1 MENTEILQQV
11 PKKNPFQVPENY
23 FDDLEN
29 DVMAKVRQEQ
39 KVVKHRKIYTIA
51 AAVAAVA
58 VLVIALNIGL
68 FSTGNDTQNQNLA
81 ENAVNTDQKLLAS
94 ANDNDITATYDPIVV
109 IEESNLDNVD
119 YQIID
124 YYDDEMSEDYL
135 Y

>member
-58 VLVIALNIGL
+58 VLVIVLNIGL

>member
-29 DVMAKVRQEQ
+29 DIMAKVRQEQ

-58 VLVIALNIGL
+58 VLVIVLNIGL

>member
-58 VLVIALNIGL
+58 VLVIVLNIGL
-68 FSTGNDTQNQNLA
+68 FSTGNETQNQNLA
-81 ENAVNTDQKLLAS
+81 GNAVNTNQKLLAS

>member
-1 MENTEILQQV
+1 MENTEFLQQV
-11 PKKNPFQVPENY
+11 PKDNPFQVPENY

-29 DVMAKVRQEQ
+29 DVMAKVKQEQ
-39 KVVKHRKIYTIA
+39 KVVKHRRIYTIA
-51 AAVAAVA
+51 AAVAAVTA
-58 VLVIALNIGL
+58 LVIVLNIGL
-68 FSTGNDTQNQNLA
+68 FSSGNDTQSQNLA
-81 ENAVNTDQKLLAS
+81 ENAVNADPKLLAS
-94 ANDNDITATYDPIVV
+94 ADDNITATSYPIVV

>member
-58 VLVIALNIGL
+58 VLVIVLNIGL
-68 FSTGNDTQNQNLA
+68 FSTGNNTQNQNLA

>member
-1 MENTEILQQV
+1 MENTEFLQQV
-11 PKKNPFQVPENY
+11 PKENPFQVPENY
-23 FDDLEN
+23 FEDLEN
-29 DVMAKVRQEQ
+29 DIMAKVRQEQ
-39 KVVKHRKIYTIA
+39 KVIKHRRIYTIA

-58 VLVIALNIGL
+58 ALVIVLNIGL
-68 FSTGNDTQNQNLA
+68 FSAGNNTQSQNLA
-81 ENAVNTDQKLLAS
+81 ENAVNADQKLLAS
-94 ANDNDITATYDPIVV
+94 ADDNNITATYEPIVV

>member
-58 VLVIALNIGL
+58 VLVIVLNIGL
-68 FSTGNDTQNQNLA
+68 FSIGNDTQNQNLA